1 MSEPE
6 APEQPEAVTAWHPML
21 VALLE
26 IFLPAGWQLIP
37 ELLLSRLPQRVDI
50 LILELVGAV
59 PGEAHRLHSI
69 FDHLRPHT
77 LIEHK
82 GPTDDLAA
90 EDALVLLGYGAQYMR
105 LKKVKSPAEVCLM
118 VVADR
123 ITPGFVEQIARHDG
137 RFAQVGQGLWKGEAA
152 GFALHGVETY
162 DASRSGSSERLLYA
176 FSRAFITNPRGGPP
190 LDEEARR
197 VYTLL
202 KAQVEQFRKARGPAA
217 MKYDEMMQK
226 SLEELMEPVLET
238 FSPEQRL
245 RGLTPEQRLQGLT
258 PEQRLQGLTPEQ
270 LREQLT
276 PEQLREGLTPEQ
288 RLQGL
293 TPEQLAAT
301 IDALPAEVREQLKGR
316 LH

>member
-6 APEQPEAVTAWHPML
+6 ATEPPEAVTAWHPML

-26 IFLPAGWQLIP
+26 IFLPDGWMLIP

-50 LILELVGAV
+50 VILELVGAV
-59 PGEAHRLHSI
+59 PGAAHRLHSI

-105 LKKVKSPAEVCLM
+105 LKKIKSAADVCLM
-118 VVADR
+118 VVADH
-123 ITPGFVEQIARHDG
+123 ITPGFAEQITRHDG
-137 RFAQVGQGLWKGEAA
+137 RFAQVGQGLWKGELA

-176 FSRAFITNPRGGPP
+176 FSRAFITDPQGGPP
-190 LDEEARR
+190 LDEETRR

-202 KAQVEQFRKARGPAA
+202 QAQVEQFRKARGSAA
-217 MKYDEMMQK
+217 MKYYEMMQR
-226 SLEELMEPVLET
+226 SLEELMEPVLEAM
-238 FSPEQRL
+238 PAEKRL
-245 RGLTPEQRLQGLT
+245 QGLTPEKRLQGLT
-258 PEQRLQGLTPEQ
+258 PEQRLQ
-270 LREQLT
+270 
-276 PEQLREGLTPEQ
+276 GLTPEQ

-301 IDALPAEVREQLKGR
+301 IDALPAEVREQLKRR

>member
-1 MSEPE
+1 MPEPE
-6 APEQPEAVTAWHPML
+6 APEPPEAVTAWHPML

-26 IFLPAGWQLIP
+26 IFLPAGWLLIP

-50 LILELVGAV
+50 VILELVDAV
-59 PGEAHRLHSI
+59 PGPAHRLHSI

-105 LKKVKSPAEVCLM
+105 LKKIKSAADVCLM

-123 ITPGFVEQIARHDG
+123 ITPGFVEQLTRHDG
-137 RFAQVGQGLWKGEAA
+137 RFAQVGQGLWKGELA
-152 GFALHGVETY
+152 GFALHGVETS

-176 FSRAFITNPRGGPP
+176 FSRAFITDPQGGPP

-202 KAQVEQFRKARGPAA
+202 QAQVEQFRKARGPAA
-217 MKYDEMMQK
+217 MKYYEMMQK
-226 SLEELMEPVLET
+226 SLEELMEPVLEAM
-238 FSPEQRL
+238 PVEKRL
-245 RGLTPEQRLQGLT
+245 RGLAPEQLRERLTPEQRLQGLT
-258 PEQRLQGLTPEQ
+258 PEQRLHGLTPDQ
-270 LREQLT
+270 LRE
-276 PEQLREGLTPEQ
+276 
-288 RLQGL
+288 GL

-301 IDALPAEVREQLKGR
+301 IDALPPEVREQLKRR

>member
-1 MSEPE
+1 MSEAE
-6 APEQPEAVTAWHPML
+6 ATEPPEAVTAWHPLL

-26 IFLPAGWQLIP
+26 IFLPSGWLLIP

-50 LILELVGAV
+50 VILELVDAV
-59 PGEAHRLHSI
+59 PGPAHRLHSI

-105 LKKVKSPAEVCLM
+105 LKKIKIAADVCLM

-123 ITPGFVEQIARHDG
+123 ITPGFVEQITRHDG
-137 RFAQVGQGLWKGEAA
+137 RFAQVGQGLWKGELA

-176 FSRAFITNPRGGPP
+176 FSRAFITDPQGGPP

-202 KAQVEQFRKARGPAA
+202 QAQVEQFRKARGPAA
-217 MKYDEMMQK
+217 MKYYELMQK
-226 SLEELMEPVLET
+226 SLEELMEPVLEAM
-238 FSPEQRL
+238 PVEKRL
-245 RGLTPEQRLQGLT
+245 RGLAPEQLRERLTPEQRLQGLT
-258 PEQRLQGLTPEQ
+258 PEQRLHGLTPDQ
-270 LREQLT
+270 LRE
-276 PEQLREGLTPEQ
+276 
-288 RLQGL
+288 GL

-301 IDALPAEVREQLKGR
+301 IDALPEELREQLKRR